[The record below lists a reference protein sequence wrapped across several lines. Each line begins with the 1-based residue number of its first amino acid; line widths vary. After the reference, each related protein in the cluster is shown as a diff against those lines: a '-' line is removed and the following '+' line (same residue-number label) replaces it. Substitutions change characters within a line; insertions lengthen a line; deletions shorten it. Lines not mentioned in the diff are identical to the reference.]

1 MYLGVT
7 GRKAANGSK
16 ASHVELLF
24 YVFGLVVTVLV
35 TQRIVA
41 IYNEVLGAKVGGVDI
56 GPQCFSTA
64 RPGGIPEEGEEIE
77 MAEKSIGDEFASE
90 LDRMKEMENGEMSNG
105 DVLLAPLSPTRKGSA
120 PVAVILGRG
129 DSTSLRSS
137 GFHPKG
143 GDARARK
150 NVE

>member
-1 MYLGVT
+1 
-7 GRKAANGSK
+7 
-16 ASHVELLF
+16 
-24 YVFGLVVTVLV
+24 
-35 TQRIVA
+35 
-41 IYNEVLGAKVGGVDI
+41 
-56 GPQCFSTA
+56 
-64 RPGGIPEEGEEIE
+64 
-77 MAEKSIGDEFASE
+77 
-90 LDRMKEMENGEMSNG
+90 MKEMEKRRDERRRFVSS
-105 DVLLAPLSPTRKGSA
+105 LSPTRKGSA

>member
-1 MYLGVT
+1 
-7 GRKAANGSK
+7 
-16 ASHVELLF
+16 
-24 YVFGLVVTVLV
+24 VFGLVVTVLV
-35 TQRIVA
+35 MHRIVS

-77 MAEKSIGDEFASE
+77 MVEKSIGKEFVTE
-90 LDRMKEMENGEMSNG
+90 LDRMKKMENGGMNNG

-120 PVAVILGRG
+120 PLAVVLGRS
-129 DSTSLRSS
+129 DSSSLRSS

-150 NVE
+150 L

>member
-1 MYLGVT
+1 
-7 GRKAANGSK
+7 
-16 ASHVELLF
+16 
-24 YVFGLVVTVLV
+24 
-35 TQRIVA
+35 
-41 IYNEVLGAKVGGVDI
+41 
-56 GPQCFSTA
+56 
-64 RPGGIPEEGEEIE
+64 
-77 MAEKSIGDEFASE
+77 
-90 LDRMKEMENGEMSNG
+90 MSNG
-105 DVLLAPLSPTRKGSA
+105 DVLLAPLSTTRKGSA